1 MVQIKFLKNKNKK
14 KVMQIKGEVMQ
25 IKGDVKHKIV
35 FFFPYLAYR
44 LNMTGNVTSTL

>member
-1 MVQIKFLKNKNKK
+1 
-14 KVMQIKGEVMQ
+14 MQIKGEVMQ